1 MNCKKLF
8 IVLITFSLMLLG
20 CIFVQHYYTQRYNA
34 MVKSYEN
41 QISEYKISEG
51 VVHNQLDDLQK
62 EKNNILAEL
71 EVKTQE
77 LQTIKDAIA
86 NLYMSPPELSFSEAI
101 AQKKYMVAEN
111 VTIRKIPSDNEA
123 FYSEKVLS
131 YRIVTPIAVVFEPVM
146 DLQDI
151 SWKEEDRH
159 WVLISHRT
167 FGEMVDTHGWVR
179 FSDLIEYNEETM
191 HLLTGPFM
199 LSEDAVDIE
208 TGELVHSLLRGNLVN
223 IEFMDEYVM
232 VSTDGGIYAYV
243 DKKYVIYPES

>member
-1 MNCKKLF
+1 M
-8 IVLITFSLMLLG
+8 
-20 CIFVQHYYTQRYNA
+20 
-34 MVKSYEN
+34 
-41 QISEYKISEG
+41 
-51 VVHNQLDDLQK
+51 
-62 EKNNILAEL
+62 
-71 EVKTQE
+71 
-77 LQTIKDAIA
+77 
-86 NLYMSPPELSFSEAI
+86 
-101 AQKKYMVAEN
+101 
-111 VTIRKIPSDNEA
+111 
-123 FYSEKVLS
+123 
-131 YRIVTPIAVVFEPVM
+131 
-146 DLQDI
+146 
-151 SWKEEDRH
+151 
-159 WVLISHRT
+159 ISHRT